1 MVLTTDLSEWSLP
14 GCPTTRLSVTCGF
27 NHSLFLLSHV
37 VFTTAFPEWSLLGC
51 SITRLYVTCGF
62 NHSRFLWHM
71 WFLPQTLKT
80 LKNGLC
86 LVARLRVF
94 VCCLW
99 LKRQPIWN
107 GTKMVARRRESVCC
121 HLWFSCGFHHSI
133 CRMVFAW
140 LPRLRVFVCCLWM
153 KRLGMDARPSHVVFT
168 TAFAEWSLLGA
179 RLRLFACCLVARR
192 ETVTCGFHHSI
203 CCPTTRFYLLL
214 VVEAKARLESLRE
227 FVSCIRESVSSAT
240 CGY

>member
-1 MVLTTDLSEWSLP
+1 MWFSPQPFS
-14 GCPTTRLSVTCGF
+14 
-27 NHSLFLLSHV
+27 
-37 VFTTAFPEWSLLGC
+37 EWSLLGW
-51 SITRLYVTCGF
+51 STTRLYVTCGF
-62 NHSRFLWHM
+62 DHSRFLWHM
-71 WFLPQTLKT
+71 WFLPQT

-214 VVEAKARLESLRE
+214 VVEAKARLEWHYASL
-227 FVSCIRESVSSAT
+227 FPVYANLFLLQLVVIN
-240 CGY
+240 